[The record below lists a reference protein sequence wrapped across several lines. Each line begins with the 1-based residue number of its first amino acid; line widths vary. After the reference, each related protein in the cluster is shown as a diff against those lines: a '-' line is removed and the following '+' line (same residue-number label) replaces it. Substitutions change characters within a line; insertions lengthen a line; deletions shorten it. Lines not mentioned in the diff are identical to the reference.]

1 VSAEQ
6 LLLGGEPRY
15 TRSEAARAAGI
26 ELERASRL
34 WRSLGYAT
42 PGDDERV
49 FTDADVEALRTV
61 TALHDVLGAD
71 AEAEFALART
81 LGQAMARLSEWQVGL
96 FGELVGGDVDDLTEH
111 SELASTF
118 VEQVERLQQYV
129 WRRHLLAASQR
140 LGDAPPPSGGGAPLG
155 VGFVDIAGFT
165 SLSRGLT
172 EADLSAFLES
182 FESDASAIVAEHGGR
197 VIKTVG
203 DELMFVAD
211 APAAVARIGLD
222 LADRLST
229 LDDRP
234 DLHIGLAYGPV
245 LHRLG
250 DVYGTVVNLAARLAG
265 LARPGSVL
273 IDRELAGEIGEDP
286 EFRVRRL
293 RRVAV
298 RGFAHLQPW
307 LLRRA

>member
-1 VSAEQ
+1 
-6 LLLGGEPRY
+6 
-15 TRSEAARAAGI
+15 
-26 ELERASRL
+26 
-34 WRSLGYAT
+34 
-42 PGDDERV
+42 
-49 FTDADVEALRTV
+49 
-61 TALHDVLGAD
+61 
-71 AEAEFALART
+71 
-81 LGQAMARLSEWQVGL
+81 
-96 FGELVGGDVDDLTEH
+96 
-111 SELASTF
+111 
-118 VEQVERLQQYV
+118 
-129 WRRHLLAASQR
+129 
-140 LGDAPPPSGGGAPLG
+140 